1 MSCSFSVVVQR
12 PCAPTLATKISG
24 SVCRPAEALVP
35 ADRAK
40 LPPPSITTWA
50 QFIYISR
57 FPIRLNH
64 DQAKSAGP
72 EGAAAGTVK
81 AYSDF
86 RGQPPTMDLI
96 TLKVA
101 PWSYDSDSWHEPPW
115 CLAPPVTDIVYELP
129 AT

>member
-1 MSCSFSVVVQR
+1 
-12 PCAPTLATKISG
+12 LATKISG
-24 SVCRPAEALVP
+24 SSSRPAEALAL

-40 LPPPSITTWA
+40 LPPSITTWA

-57 FPIRLNH
+57 FPMRLNH

-72 EGAAAGTVK
+72 EGAEAGTVK

-86 RGQPPTMDLI
+86 KGQPPTIDLI

-101 PWSYDSDSWHEPPW
+101 PWSYDSDSWHEPP
-115 CLAPPVTDIVYELP
+115 
-129 AT
+129 